1 MAVTREQ
8 QRETDKQ
15 VLTYMRQLTS
25 EGDQPTTISTSAT
38 AKKLGLGRTALVTSL
53 ARLSRRNL
61 LDYETGYGTITVVAS
76 QDGTPVRQAVD
87 TRPHTQQTRFT
98 CKHCGAS
105 GHNDEALYCWRCGK
119 ELRTPDEILFA
130 KFSAIMARFPL
141 MYGANTVQADQD
153 IRVLREVANKAFSK
167 KEANTHDEG

>member
-25 EGDQPTTISTSAT
+25 EGDQPTTISTNAT

-87 TRPHTQQTRFT
+87 TRPHPQQTRFA
-98 CKHCGAS
+98 CKHCGAV
-105 GHNDEALYCWRCGK
+105 GHHDEALYCWRCGK
-119 ELRTPDEILFA
+119 ELRTPDEVLSA
-130 KFSAIMARFPL
+130 KFSAIMARFPV
-141 MYGANTVQADQD
+141 MYGANTAQADQD
-153 IRVLREVANKAFSK
+153 IRVLREIANKAFGK
-167 KEANTHDEG
+167 KEE